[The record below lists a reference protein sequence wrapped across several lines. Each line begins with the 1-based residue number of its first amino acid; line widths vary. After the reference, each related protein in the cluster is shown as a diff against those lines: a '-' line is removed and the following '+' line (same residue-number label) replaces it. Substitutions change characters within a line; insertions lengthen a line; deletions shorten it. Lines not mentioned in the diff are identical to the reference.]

1 VKPNRRARLALA
13 LIAAAAPL
21 AAAGCS
27 SSGGS
32 GGGSSAAGPVTLN
45 YALWDQTQQPGY
57 QACANAFTAQNPDIK
72 IKITQTAWNNYW
84 SNLTTQMTAGDAPDV
99 FVDHVEYYP
108 QFVADNQ
115 ILNISADVAAARISL
130 SQYQPGLASLWVDNG
145 KRYGLPMDWDTEAL
159 VYNTAMLKAAGV
171 NPATLSSLTWNPA
184 NGGTFEQLI
193 ARLTIDDNGNNG
205 LSPRFNP
212 HKVKV
217 YGFVPTYDDGSTG
230 QNGWGDLAAENG
242 FTFLPQPFSTSYDYG
257 SPALAQTIAWIA
269 GLAKKGYAPPYSKT
283 SSLGVQAVLG
293 ANQGAMTI
301 AGDFNVDEYIGPT
314 IKQHFAFAELPVG
327 PDGRKTFIND
337 TSDAIWAGTKYPQQA
352 WKWVEFLAS
361 PACQNIVATKGVIF
375 PAITEATRT
384 AEAARNAAGQDIT
397 PFVQEAEAA
406 GDTFIYPISLHEDQI
421 STEVQSQLDAVWLGQ
436 SSAASAL
443 ATAQTAVSGYMTQP

>member
-1 VKPNRRARLALA
+1 MKQKRRGTLALA
-13 LIAAAAPL
+13 VISVAIPL
-21 AAAGCS
+21 AATACS

-32 GGGSSAAGPVTLN
+32 GGSAASGPVTLT
-45 YALWDQTQQPGY
+45 YALWDQTQEPGY

-72 IKITQTAWNNYW
+72 IKVTQTAWSNYW

-99 FVDHVEYYP
+99 FTDHVEYYP

-115 ILNISADVAAARISL
+115 ILNISPDVAAAHINL

-159 VYNTAMLKAAGV
+159 VYNASMLQAAGV
-171 NPATLSSLTWNPA
+171 NPASLDNLTWNPT

-193 ARLTIDDNGNNG
+193 AKLTVDDNGNNG
-205 LSPRFNP
+205 LSPKFNP
-212 HKVKV
+212 RRVKV

-242 FTFLPQPFSTSYDYG
+242 FTFLPQPFSTSYDYN
-257 SPALAQTIAWIA
+257 SPALAQTISWIA
-269 GLAKKGYAPPYSKT
+269 SLAKKGYAPPYSKN
-283 SSLGVQAVLG
+283 SASLGVQAVLQ

-301 AGDFNVDEYIGPT
+301 AGDFDVDEYVGPT
-314 IKQHFAFAELPVG
+314 IKDHFAFAELPIG
-327 PDGRKTFIND
+327 PDGRKTYIND
-337 TSDAIWAGTKYPQQA
+337 TSDAIWAGTRYPQQA

-375 PAITEATRT
+375 PAITEATKT
-384 AEAARNAAGQDIT
+384 AETARNAAGQGISA
-397 PFVQEAEAA
+397 FVQEAEAP

-443 ATAQTAVSGYMTQP
+443 ASAQTAVSGYMSQP